1 MVITEDQ
8 LELIEMFLSEV
19 REGIENS
26 TFEYQRKVL
35 DLLSVS
41 GKLAIENNEKVIYI
55 TCLLN
60 PESQWLSLVQISHS
74 SNLNWQNSVE
84 VTARVILSVC
94 LALDDKLLS
103 DDHSE

>member
-19 REGIENS
+19 REGIEHS
-26 TFEYQRKVL
+26 TFEDQRKIL
-35 DLLSVS
+35 DLLNVR

-60 PESQWLSLVQISHS
+60 PEPQRLSLVQTSHLS
-74 SNLNWQNSVE
+74 SIGGIKIQICASL
-84 VTARVILSVC
+84 
-94 LALDDKLLS
+94 
-103 DDHSE
+103 